1 MEDKLKFMYRIHAI
15 ERMFER
21 DISEQDIES
30 VVFNG
35 EVIKNYPNDKPYP
48 SRLSLGFIKKRP
60 VHLVYSLDDQENII
74 VITVYEPEPDK
85 WYTGFKKRK
94 K

>member
-1 MEDKLKFMYRIHAI
+1 MCCTSELNPRLLLMEDKLKFIYRIHAI

-48 SRLSLGFIKKRP
+48 SRLSLGLLWSNRTG
-60 VHLVYSLDDQENII
+60 HLNNDSVN
-74 VITVYEPEPDK
+74 
-85 WYTGFKKRK
+85 
-94 K
+94 

>member
-1 MEDKLKFMYRIHAI
+1 MEDKLKFIYRIHAI

-30 VVFNG
+30 AVFNG

-48 SRLSLGFIKKRP
+48 SRLSLGLLWSNRTG
-60 VHLVYSLDDQENII
+60 HLNNDSVN
-74 VITVYEPEPDK
+74 
-85 WYTGFKKRK
+85 
-94 K
+94 